1 MISAMVYKNAE
12 LHIPSSS
19 CTYALLS
26 WISLEALGTFTP
38 ERGPVIEAPGVE
50 AARVVLAL
58 VEAAAVG
65 VWVTPGTRRTLAHI
79 ASVLI
84 NAASP
89 GPTWVTQ
96 ALIEVS
102 TLSNIGE
109 VRKSDIIISR
119 Q

>member
-1 MISAMVYKNAE
+1 M
-12 LHIPSSS
+12 
-19 CTYALLS
+19 
-26 WISLEALGTFTP
+26 EALGTFTS
-38 ERGPVIEAPGVE
+38 EGGSVIEAPGIE
-50 AARVVLAL
+50 ATWVVLAL

-65 VWVTPGTRRTLAHI
+65 VGVTPGTWRTFAHK

-109 VRKSDIIISR
+109 VRKYDIISR